1 MKKTVLF
8 LMLIIFCF
16 SHINIFGE
24 NENFEIL
31 CGATLEDDFID
42 NEIIVV
48 LDSGISRNY
57 RKYDTSF
64 FPEIKCLKVEDL
76 TSSYDTPNEMNEKF

>member
-1 MKKTVLF
+1 MKKTVSF

-16 SHINIFGE
+16 LHINIFAE
-24 NENFEIL
+24 NENFELL

-48 LDSGISRNY
+48 LDSGISRIY